1 MNVLQTDTIAA
12 LATPPGRS
20 SVAMFR
26 LSGPTTFAVC
36 DTILRSRKP
45 SAQYATSTLHR
56 ALVSNPDDPTDTVDD
71 VLVAIFHAPRSY
83 TGEDVAEIT
92 CHGGAIPISRTL
104 QLLLAHGA
112 RLAEPGEFT
121 LRAYLNGK
129 LDLAQAEAVA
139 DVVDARTDEAH
150 RLAKAQQSGL
160 LSAEV
165 NSLRDQVLGV
175 LARIE
180 ATIDFPEDVG
190 EFPTAWAVKE
200 LIEISLSIQRLI
212 QSAGRGMLI
221 RDGAKVALIGSPNA
235 GKSSLLN
242 ALLRRD
248 RAIVTAVPGT
258 TRDVIEESIIV
269 QGVVLRLSDT
279 AGIRESTDEV
289 ERLGIDRS
297 KSAAQEADV
306 IVWVRD
312 GTLEADQVEQDML
325 QSIVSVRPVLVAWNK
340 TDLLDGDSRHSSNS
354 NSDYPV
360 SALRGIGIEALEQA
374 IARAA
379 TAAYGNEDN
388 SPDGKSSSNE
398 AGSAVVTHARHLAM
412 LKEASEAVA
421 RAMQAFEDALPLDF
435 VSIEAQTA
443 LDALSAVTGQSA
455 PQDVISEVFSKF
467 CIGK

>member
-1 MNVLQTDTIAA
+1 MNALQTDTIAA

-26 LSGPTTFAVC
+26 VSGPSAFAVC

-45 SAQYATSTLHR
+45 SAQHASSTLHR
-56 ALVSNPDDPTDTVDD
+56 AFVSDPDEPSDTIDD
-71 VLVAIFHAPRSY
+71 VLVAIFHAPHSY

-92 CHGGAIPISRTL
+92 CHGGAVPIGRTL

-139 DVVDARTDEAH
+139 DIIDARTDEAH

-160 LSAEV
+160 LSSEV
-165 NSLRDQVLGV
+165 NILRDQVLGV

-190 EFPTAWAVKE
+190 EFPTAWAIKE
-200 LIEISLSIQRLI
+200 LIGISLSIQRLI

-221 RDGAKVALIGSPNA
+221 RDGARVALIGSPNA

-248 RAIVTAVPGT
+248 RAIVTAIPGT

-312 GTLEADQVEQDML
+312 ATLAVADQVEQNIL
-325 QSIVSVRPVLVAWNK
+325 QSIVSGQASTR
-340 TDLLDGDSRHSSNS
+340 
-354 NSDYPV
+354 
-360 SALRGIGIEALEQA
+360 LRGTKSTCSMVTVILASTATRNLPYPPC
-374 IARAA
+374 AA
-379 TAAYGNEDN
+379 PA
-388 SPDGKSSSNE
+388 
-398 AGSAVVTHARHLAM
+398 
-412 LKEASEAVA
+412 
-421 RAMQAFEDALPLDF
+421 
-435 VSIEAQTA
+435 
-443 LDALSAVTGQSA
+443 
-455 PQDVISEVFSKF
+455 SKF
-467 CIGK
+467 WSKPSRARRRRPMAIKTTRLMI